1 VLHSGTGR
9 DTAGVG
15 AGALVRMA
23 SVEEAAQAIAHLHNQ
38 RLAGSVLPLV
48 VRYADSQEQ
57 KQKKA
62 QRQQRQQYQRYPAPG
77 SYGHPPMAPAGP
89 YHHQHAEHMGYYS
102 PGAPQHMQQWRV
114 AEPASLACPSIPS
127 LM

>member
-1 VLHSGTGR
+1 
-9 DTAGVG
+9 
-15 AGALVRMA
+15 MA

-38 RLAGSVLPLV
+38 RLAGSVMPLV

-62 QRQQRQQYQRYPAPG
+62 QRQQRQQYERYPAPG

-89 YHHQHAEHMGYYS
+89 YHHQQHQHAEHMGYYS
-102 PGAPQHMQQWRV
+102 PGAASDLFSSVADCWSSIAAIKCSSRV
-114 AEPASLACPSIPS
+114 LQPATAVVWI
-127 LM
+127 